1 MNEPRANL
9 DETAERVRAV
19 IARTQELNVSDLR
32 PEARLE
38 ADLGLDSLSQV
49 ELQMA
54 LEDEF
59 GIELPDGSH
68 PPATVAEVLVA
79 VEDALLR
86 SAAPTSGGG
95 AP

>member
-9 DETAERVRAV
+9 DKTAERVRAV

-38 ADLGLDSLSQV
+38 EDLGLDSLSQV

-59 GIELPDGSH
+59 GIELPDGGH
-68 PPATVAEVLVA
+68 PPATVAELLEA
-79 VEDALLR
+79 VDAALPR
-86 SAAPTSGGG
+86 PAAATSGGG